1 MVTARVGTHPASDT
15 DTAKRFRLP
24 TNVAAKES
32 FPAEKKKT
40 SARLHRV
47 YIPVCVVAVSPPELP
62 TATYPSAPT
71 IPCGLNVRIF
81 LLSVGFLRKVFTC
94 NTFPIKTG
102 VFQGRESEYRLDMIR
117 IIGLRRLYD
126 AVLIG
131 TLPES
136 N

>member
-1 MVTARVGTHPASDT
+1 M
-15 DTAKRFRLP
+15 
-24 TNVAAKES
+24 
-32 FPAEKKKT
+32 
-40 SARLHRV
+40 
-47 YIPVCVVAVSPPELP
+47 VAVSPPELP
-62 TATYPSAPT
+62 TAKYPSAPT

-126 AVLIG
+126 AILIG
-131 TLPES
+131 ILPES